1 MAATLRR
8 QAEHQDRD
16 RAGTPSAAAKRLEYT
31 RYLTAPGPPMAEFA
45 HLTGHGSYELAF
57 RDASL
62 YSWLLQNECTRCAK
76 PLAAWKPL
84 GNYN

>member
-1 MAATLRR
+1 MHICGLARYEHAAEKAHVRHVRVAPPRR
-8 QAEHQDRD
+8 
-16 RAGTPSAAAKRLEYT
+16 
-31 RYLTAPGPPMAEFA
+31 FA